1 MERLPRGRHGLPR
14 EFVAQNQRERL
25 LAALAECLEEK
36 GYERTTV
43 SAIGKRAGVSKS
55 DFYKQFESKD
65 ACFVAAYDD
74 AVERIR
80 AVVLAACAERKDWA
94 TGVLAAL
101 TALLDL
107 FAAETA
113 QTQLVL
119 VEGLRAGRGVYDRYQ
134 VALQSFVPYLT
145 DGAPAPEGGS
155 TAAAGD
161 RRGRGRRHRLA
172 ARPPRPRRRNQDDAR
187 ITAGDCGVCADALP
201 RNCRG
206 AEGDLRGLSV
216 NAGRRGLPASASNRP
231 SLLAGRQVP
240 SASTRSS

>member
-36 GYERTTV
+36 GYDRTTV
-43 SAIGKRAGVSKS
+43 SSVGKRAGVSKS

-80 AVVLAACAERKDWA
+80 ERMLAGCEEAEDWA
-94 TGVLAAL
+94 SGVIAAL
-101 TALLDL
+101 RALLDL
-107 FAAETA
+107 LAAEPA

-134 VALQSFVPYLT
+134 EALQSFVPYLR
-145 DGAPAPEGGS
+145 DGAPAPAGGEPPPEATDEAVVGGIAS
-155 TAAAGD
+155 LL
-161 RRGRGRRHRLA
+161 GRR
-172 ARPPRPRRRNQDDAR
+172 
-187 ITAGDCGVCADALP
+187 V
-201 RNCRG
+201 
-206 AEGDLRGLSV
+206 
-216 NAGRRGLPASASNRP
+216 
-231 SLLAGRQVP
+231 LAGETTKLGGLLP
-240 SASTRSS
+240 EIAEFALTPYLGAAETRRIISER

>member
-14 EFVAQNQRERL
+14 EFIAQNQRQRL
-25 LAALAECLEEK
+25 LSALAECLEEK
-36 GYERTTV
+36 GYEGTTV

-80 AVVLAACAERKDWA
+80 GAVLAACAERKEWA

-101 TALLDL
+101 GALLDL
-107 FAAETA
+107 LAAEPA
-113 QTQLVL
+113 QAQLVL

-145 DGAPAPEGGS
+145 DGAPTPESGS
-155 TAAAGD
+155 
-161 RRGRGRRHRLA
+161 
-172 ARPPRPRRRNQDDAR
+172 RPPQATDEAVVGG
-187 ITAGDCGVCADALP
+187 IA
-201 RNCRG
+201 
-206 AEGDLRGLSV
+206 
-216 NAGRRGLPASASNRP
+216 
-231 SLLAGRQVP
+231 SLLARRVLAGETETMPGLLPEIAEFALTPYLGTVEARRII
-240 SASTRSS
+240 SDDERRDDSGG